1 MDKHFKRKIAVATTL
16 YWFMLAYIIGALVW
30 WLVLLQKQNN
40 EITGLRFKQ
49 LSSLTDSAGQPPS
62 YNTQKQ
68 QILSEH
74 RRNTA
79 KYVGEGATFLVLIL
93 IGAVFI
99 YRAVRRQLRI
109 QQQQQNFMMA
119 ITHELKTP
127 IAVTKLNLETLQ
139 KHHLDENRQ
148 MKILQMTLEE
158 TNRLNDLTNNILV
171 SSQLEGGRYKGDKEE
186 LNLSD
191 LVSSSVQG
199 FARRFPDRKWE
210 TDIEEEIELTGDPLL
225 LTILVNNL
233 LENAMKYSPRQLPV
247 LCRLQQQ
254 GKKILLEILD
264 QGPGIPDKEKQK
276 IFEKFYRIGNE
287 STRTTKGTGLGLYL
301 CRKIARDHN
310 ADIYVTDNTPTGC
323 NFTVSFKS

>member
-1 MDKHFKRKIAVATTL
+1 MDKHFKRKITIATSL
-16 YWFMLAYIIGALVW
+16 YWFMLAYIVGALVW

-40 EITGLRFKQ
+40 EITALRYQQ
-49 LSSLTDSAGQPPS
+49 LQIASDSTLHPQLYESAKNLIQ
-62 YNTQKQ
+62 
-68 QILSEH
+68 SEQ
-74 RRNTA
+74 RRNTT
-79 KYVGEGATFLVLIL
+79 KYIGEGSTFLVLIL

-139 KHHLDENRQ
+139 KHHLDEARQ

-191 LVSSSVQG
+191 LVASSVEG

-210 TDIEEEIELTGDPLL
+210 TDIEEEIELNGDSLL

-247 LCRLQQQ
+247 LCRLRNT
-254 GKKILLEILD
+254 GNRINLEILD
-264 QGPGIPDKEKQK
+264 QGTGIPDNEKEK
-276 IFEKFYRIGNE
+276 IFDKFYRIGNE

-310 ADIYVTDNTPTGC
+310 ADIYVTDNIPSGC

>member
-62 YNTQKQ
+62 YTTQKQ